1 MKKILIV
8 EDQRMPREN
17 MERMIAESGRYE
29 SAGSISDAGLA
40 LARCCRIPVDL
51 ILMDVCTA
59 GNRDGIEAAAEIK
72 AKFPNIKII
81 IVTSMA
87 EVGFLDRAK
96 AAGADSFWYKDIS
109 REKLIDIIDRTM
121 AGEKIFPD
129 ATPTVRLGL
138 ADSTELTAREINVLR
153 LVCDGL
159 EYGEVAEQLNISER
173 TVKYHVSNILSKTG
187 YANKTRPCQLPLRTK
202 NLSSRGFPRIRATCN
217 KQSERPKKH
226 REAAFS
232 RMRLFCRSG
241 MPKSCVYGEFD
252 NIPYVFANCTFGQCE
267 AAANNV

>member
-121 AGEKIFPD
+121 AGEKFFPD

-138 ADSTELTAREINVLR
+138 ADSIGLLNRSPLHLGVRMGVDHRSFNLCMAKILRKQHHRHSR
-153 LVCDGL
+153 LV
-159 EYGEVAEQLNISER
+159 
-173 TVKYHVSNILSKTG
+173 
-187 YANKTRPCQLPLRTK
+187 
-202 NLSSRGFPRIRATCN
+202 
-217 KQSERPKKH
+217 
-226 REAAFS
+226 
-232 RMRLFCRSG
+232 
-241 MPKSCVYGEFD
+241 
-252 NIPYVFANCTFGQCE
+252 
-267 AAANNV
+267 

>member
-1 MKKILIV
+1 
-8 EDQRMPREN
+8 MPREN

-109 REKLIDIIDRTM
+109 RENSLILLTEPWQGRRFFRM
-121 AGEKIFPD
+121 QRRRF
-129 ATPTVRLGL
+129 GL
-138 ADSTELTAREINVLR
+138 ALRTARN
-153 LVCDGL
+153 
-159 EYGEVAEQLNISER
+159 
-173 TVKYHVSNILSKTG
+173 
-187 YANKTRPCQLPLRTK
+187 
-202 NLSSRGFPRIRATCN
+202 
-217 KQSERPKKH
+217 
-226 REAAFS
+226 
-232 RMRLFCRSG
+232 
-241 MPKSCVYGEFD
+241 
-252 NIPYVFANCTFGQCE
+252 
-267 AAANNV
+267 